1 MNLSN
6 ERDRGAKAKAILN
19 DPLFIDA
26 MNAIRAL
33 YFDAWRN
40 SNAAD
45 SKERE
50 HLFALFNAVDEFEGH
65 LSSVL
70 KTGQMAEQQINNS

>member
-1 MNLSN
+1 MNLTN
-6 ERDRGAKAKAILN
+6 ERERGARAKAILT
-19 DPLFIDA
+19 DPLFVDS
-26 MNAIRAL
+26 MNAIRTV

-50 HLFALFNAVDEFEGH
+50 HLFALFNAIDEFEGH